1 MKSTLTIILIL
12 LALLF
17 LQRECS
23 RPPAHYPVPD
33 TIRITR
39 VEYDSFP
46 YDKPIPKPY
55 PVEVIRVD
63 TFPSIVDT
71 ALILHDFFAKNIYNR
86 TLLDDSVAYIALLD
100 TVTQNQLQ
108 NSHLTYKNRRPTI
121 IENTTIIHP
130 PPPQRFQLYA
140 GGFLQSR
147 IFPAAN
153 PVAEPAEAPT
163 ISFGASL
170 FAKTRRDHLYGI
182 GYDPINKNAQL
193 NILWKIKLK

>member
-23 RPPAHYPVPD
+23 RPPAHNPVPD

-46 YDKPIPKPY
+46 VYKPVPKPY

-63 TFPSIVDT
+63 TFPAIVDT
-71 ALILHDFFAKNIYNR
+71 ATILRDFFAKNIYNR

-108 NSHLTYKNRRPTI
+108 NSFLTYQNRRPTI
-121 IENTTIIHP
+121 IENITVIHP

-140 GGFLQSR
+140 GGFLQSAIR
-147 IFPAAN
+147 N
-153 PVAEPAEAPT
+153 PQSE
-163 ISFGASL
+163 IFGAGPSI

-182 GYDPINKNAQL
+182 GYDAFNKSYQIHA
-193 NILWKIKLK
+193 LWKIKLK